1 MPGKVNPVVC
11 ESVMQVVCRVVGN
24 DATVTLAGMGG
35 VGSIFE
41 LNVAMPVMI
50 DAFLESV
57 SLLANVC
64 DVFVDKLLVGLE
76 VNEERCRELVD
87 GSLMMV
93 TSLAPVI
100 GYDEA
105 AKVAKQAFAENKT
118 IRQLMTERGD
128 VDAATLDKLLDPRS
142 MTEPSAE

>member
-1 MPGKVNPVVC
+1 MPGKVNPVIC
-11 ESVMQVVCRVVGN
+11 ESVMQVVCRVIGN
-24 DATVTLAGMGG
+24 DATVTMAGMGG

-57 SLLANVC
+57 TLLANVC

-76 VNEERCRELVD
+76 VDEARCRELID
-87 GSLMMV
+87 NSLMLV
-93 TSLAPVI
+93 TALNPLI

-118 IRQLMTERGD
+118 IREIMLARGD
-128 VDAATLDKLLDPRS
+128 VDEATLDKALDPRS
-142 MTEPSAE
+142 MTEPSAT

>member
-1 MPGKVNPVVC
+1 
-11 ESVMQVVCRVVGN
+11 MQVACRVVGN
-24 DATVTLAGMGG
+24 DATVTMAGMGG

-57 SLLANVC
+57 TLLSNVC

-76 VNEERCRELVD
+76 VDEKRCKELID
-87 GSLMMV
+87 NSLMLV
-93 TSLAPVI
+93 TALNPLI

-105 AKVAKQAFAENKT
+105 AKVAKQAHAEGKT
-118 IRQLMTERGD
+118 IREVMAEKNYDG
-128 VDAATLDKLLDPRS
+128 VDAAKLDEALDPRR
-142 MTEPSAE
+142 MTEPQA